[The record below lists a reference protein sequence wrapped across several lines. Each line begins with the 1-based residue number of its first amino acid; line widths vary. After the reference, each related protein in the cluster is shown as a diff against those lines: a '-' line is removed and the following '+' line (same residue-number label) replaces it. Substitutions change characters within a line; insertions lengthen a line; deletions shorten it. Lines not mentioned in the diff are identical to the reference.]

1 MATVSTY
8 HPAMTAV
15 RFAEWKR
22 MRDCMDGEAQVKSTG
37 ELYLAMPGGFKAQ
50 DDAGLGMYQ
59 AYKGRAQF
67 PAILAPSISAMIGI
81 IHGREIKIEMPDAM
95 MFLWENADGVGLPL
109 EAFHR
114 RITREML
121 IIGGFAVLADAP
133 EGGGDPYLVG
143 FPRDLLINWDHD
155 FWVLDESRDVRDGF
169 AWQQMERYRLLT
181 VDNGLYT
188 PFVFSGDL
196 EVGEPIVVR
205 GRGGSPLER
214 VPFAVG
220 NAVDLS
226 PRVEAPPLI
235 GVANAAIAIYQLSA
249 DYRHQ
254 LYMSGQ
260 ETLLAVNGDAPTMVG
275 AGAVHQMMG
284 GEGMTPDLRYVSPSC
299 SGIDAHKLA
308 MMDQREAA
316 VMAGARLLEQSAG
329 VQESGEARKLRFA
342 SETATLTSIAQSSCM
357 LLEKSLRNIAMIMG
371 LPEDQVIVTPPADL
385 LDQTMSAT
393 DFAKLFDVYDK
404 GGLSWESY
412 HAAGQRG
419 GLFSAE
425 VEAEEEYARIDNPGD
440 LGNNAP

>member
-1 MATVSTY
+1 MGTVKTY
-8 HPAMTAV
+8 HPAMTAT
-15 RFAEWKR
+15 RFAEWKL
-22 MRDCMDGEAQVKSTG
+22 MRDCMDGEAQVKSTD
-37 ELYLAMPGGFKAQ
+37 ELYLAMPGGFKGQ
-50 DDAGLGMYQ
+50 TDGGVGMYR
-59 AYKGRAQF
+59 AYKSRAQF

-81 IHGREIKIEMPDAM
+81 IHGREIKVEMPESM
-95 MFLWENADGVGLPL
+95 MFLWENADGVSLPL

-121 IIGGFAVLADAP
+121 IIGGFSVLADAP

-155 FWVLDESRDVRDGF
+155 FWVLDESRNVRDGF
-169 AWQQMERYRLLT
+169 AWQQIEKYRLLT
-181 VDNGLYT
+181 VDGGLYT
-188 PFVFSGDL
+188 PFVFSGD
-196 EVGEPIVVR
+196 VATGEPVVVR
-205 GRGGSPLER
+205 GRGGSALER
-214 VPFAVG
+214 IPFAVG

-316 VMAGARLLEQSAG
+316 VMSGARLLEQSAG

-371 LPEDQVIVTPPADL
+371 LPEDQVIVTPPKDL

-404 GGLSWESY
+404 GGMSWESY

-419 GLFSAE
+419 GLFSVE

>member
-1 MATVSTY
+1 
-8 HPAMTAV
+8 
-15 RFAEWKR
+15 
-22 MRDCMDGEAQVKSTG
+22 
-37 ELYLAMPGGFKAQ
+37 
-50 DDAGLGMYQ
+50 
-59 AYKGRAQF
+59 
-67 PAILAPSISAMIGI
+67 
-81 IHGREIKIEMPDAM
+81 
-95 MFLWENADGVGLPL
+95 
-109 EAFHR
+109 
-114 RITREML
+114 
-121 IIGGFAVLADAP
+121 
-133 EGGGDPYLVG
+133 
-143 FPRDLLINWDHD
+143 
-155 FWVLDESRDVRDGF
+155 
-169 AWQQMERYRLLT
+169 
-181 VDNGLYT
+181 
-188 PFVFSGDL
+188 
-196 EVGEPIVVR
+196 VR

-214 VPFAVG
+214 IPFAVG

-260 ETLLAVNGDAPTMVG
+260 ETLLAVNGEAPTTVG
-275 AGAVHQMMG
+275 AGVVHKMTG
-284 GEGMTPDLRYVSPSC
+284 GEGQMPDLRYVSPSC
-299 SGIDAHKLA
+299 IGIDAHKLA

-357 LLEKSLRNIAMIMG
+357 LLEKSLRNVAMIMG
-371 LPEDQVIVTPPADL
+371 LPEEQVIVTPPEDL

-404 GGLSWESY
+404 GGMSWESY